1 MIGSKGDRLAAV
13 LLTVLA
19 VTLLSSLAP
28 TTLSAQGLTVT
39 GYADAEAWVEE
50 IGSNDSEFYFD
61 SHHVNLILLGEIT
74 GDLFAAVEV
83 EYEHAGESIS
93 LEYGYLGYT
102 GFDDLRIMAGKFIL
116 PFGRFNKDV
125 HPTPI
130 NKTPFRP
137 HGFSNVLPQTYNDV
151 GVWLSGARAINDES
165 RFVFDVFAV
174 NGLLG
179 EEGQDIRSLR
189 DNDREIA
196 NFGRDDDKAVGGRLG
211 LEFPFRGF
219 DLGASIYSGKYAES
233 VGGESLRLDLFG
245 FDASYRR
252 DALSLRG
259 EIVHANQSVTDDD
272 LRKTGGY
279 VEAAYRVTTR
289 VEPVLR
295 FSARDMPGQVGDLRR
310 LAPGVSFQISPAGIV
325 RLAYAFNMERDGFE
339 TDDDQLAAQ
348 LNVIF

>member
-1 MIGSKGDRLAAV
+1 MARSTHPMLGAPLLVAA
-13 LLTVLA
+13 LFGMFDH
-19 VTLLSSLAP
+19 AP
-28 TTLSAQGLTVT
+28 LSAQGLTVT
-39 GYADAEAWVEE
+39 GYADAELWVEE
-50 IGSNDSEFYFD
+50 IGSNDPGFYFD

-151 GVWLSGARAINDES
+151 GVWVSGARPVSDDS
-165 RFVFDVFAV
+165 RVVFDVFAV

-189 DNDREIA
+189 GNDREVA
-196 NFGRDDDKAVGGRLG
+196 DFGRDNDKAVGGRVG
-211 LEFPFRGF
+211 LELPFRGF
-219 DLGASIYSGKYAES
+219 DLGASVYTGKYAES
-233 VGGESLRLDLFG
+233 DAGESLRLDLLG
-245 FDASYRR
+245 FDAAYRR
-252 DALSLRG
+252 DALTLRG
-259 EIVHANQSVTDDD
+259 EIVHANQDITDDE
-272 LRKTGGY
+272 LKKTGGF
-279 VEAAYRVTTR
+279 VEAAYRVTNR

-295 FSARDMPGQVGDLRR
+295 FSARDMPGQAGDRR
-310 LAPGVSFQISPAGIV
+310 RIAPGMSFQISPAGLL

-348 LNVIF
+348 FNVIF